1 VEVRLSNVEE
11 REPWRR
17 NSVIADVVSHR
28 IQGHGPD
35 GYREALE
42 HLAATR

>member
-1 VEVRLSNVEE
+1 
-11 REPWRR
+11 
-17 NSVIADVVSHR
+17 VIADVVSHR
-28 IQGHGPD
+28 ILGRGPD